1 MGRTMALIIAFF
13 LGITNFA
20 AHKAVLESHHPL
32 LRQVPWF
39 FDMLGGRFSL
49 MVEFA
54 MLLGTMLMIA
64 QGSGGWA
71 GFYAVYSVFNGLS
84 AWLIVTRRI

>member
-1 MGRTMALIIAFF
+1 MALIIAFF

-20 AHKAVLESHHPL
+20 SHKAVLESDHPL

-49 MVEFA
+49 MVEFT
-54 MLLGTMLMIA
+54 MLLGTMLMIS

-71 GFYAVYSVFNGLS
+71 WFYAAYSIFNGLS
-84 AWLIVTRRI
+84 AWLIVTGRV